1 MSEFERQMPSFRLAE
16 THHGDTLQKVAAR
29 EMGDANRWAELI
41 WINNLLFP
49 YLTDDPQRA
58 SEHVLLAG
66 SLIRIPAP
74 VGVYTQE
81 ADRGQVYE
89 RDAHLVNK
97 RLTFDEGGDLA
108 IVAGEA
114 NFKQQLLH
122 RVVTPRGQ
130 LSRHP
135 EYGCLVWRLHGTVNG
150 PVAGSLA
157 ARYVRAALQAEYRV
171 SSVPKCTAEVS
182 GDVIRV
188 SATAN
193 GIAGGSVDITNL
205 PLMS

>member
-29 EMGDANRWAELI
+29 ELGDANRWPELI
-41 WINNLLFP
+41 WLNNLIHP
-49 YLTDDPQRA
+49 YLTDDPLRV
-58 SEHVLLAG
+58 SDNVLLNGA
-66 SLIRIPAP
+66 LIKVPAP
-74 VGVYTQE
+74 VGVYTQD

-89 RDAHLVNK
+89 RDTKLVNK
-97 RLTFDEGGDLA
+97 RLTFENGDLA
-108 IVAGEA
+108 IVAAEG

-135 EYGCLVWRLHGTVNG
+135 EYGCMVWRLHGGVNG
-150 PVAGSLA
+150 PVAGALA
-157 ARYVRAALQAEYRV
+157 AKYVKAALQAEYRV
-171 SSVPKCTAEVS
+171 ADVPRCVAEVA

-193 GIAGGSVDITNL
+193 GIAGGAVDITDL
-205 PLMS
+205 PLSS